1 MTSSPRG
8 LERRGRRPV
17 AFLLVLV
24 LALAGCS
31 KVELYGSLNE
41 REANE
46 VLALLLRSGLDVEK
60 LPGKGGISAIRVGGR
75 DVARAMELLNAAGLP
90 RDRFATMG
98 ELFRREGLISSP
110 SEERVRYMYGITQEL
125 SRTLS
130 GIDGVI
136 SARVHVVLPG
146 NDPGA
151 PPARPSS
158 AAVLIRHAP
167 GAVIEAV
174 VPRIKEL
181 VVNSIEGMSY
191 DRVSIVLVRATQEEP
206 ATATLG
212 GAAEAAPDPLLAPE
226 VVYGLAGGLLA
237 SLLGNALLGFLLR
250 RRRKPLKAAAPSSLV
265 PVTP

>member
-8 LERRGRRPV
+8 PERRGHHRPF
-17 AFLLVLV
+17 ALLLVLV

-31 KVELYGSLNE
+31 SKIELYGSLNE
-41 REANE
+41 REAND
-46 VLALLLRSGLDVEK
+46 VLALLLRSGVEAEK
-60 LPGKGGISAIRVGGR
+60 IPGKGGVSAIRVGSAN
-75 DVARAMELLNAAGLP
+75 VARAMELLNAAGLP
-90 RDRFATMG
+90 RDRFASMG
-98 ELFRREGLISSP
+98 DLFRREGLISSP

-191 DRVSIVLVRATQEEP
+191 DRVSIVLVRAVPEEP
-206 ATATLG
+206 VAPPPG
-212 GAAEAAPDPLLAPE
+212 DVAEAPPALLTPE

-237 SLLGNALLGFLLR
+237 SLLGNAALGFLLW
-250 RRRKPLKAAAPSSLV
+250 RRKPAKAKAPSSLV
-265 PVTP
+265 PVAS